1 MSGPIPIHL
10 RGSNVG
16 NMSNKIVGSPYAQTV
31 PESPAESSRIRMS
44 QLSSLFSTLR
54 TKYNITQSSSY
65 FDNHIFGNYHAAP
78 MREEDRAPIGIVW
91 INLPNISSPFLT
103 DDKLMPMCNLS
114 IGNVG
119 SVVRMRRA
127 IMQMGC
133 CWFGE
138 CNNVDV
144 IVTVLKNLQGCPGMF
159 FQIEFRWILSS
170 GCCFF
175 LFYFILFFVGER
187 GVGVFA
193 FIFFI
198 LVR

>member
-1 MSGPIPIHL
+1 MSGPIHVDL
-10 RGSNVG
+10 RGSNAG
-16 NMSNKIVGSPYAQTV
+16 NMSNKIAGSPYAQTV
-31 PESPAESSRIRMS
+31 LESLAESFRTRMS

-65 FDNHIFGNYHAAP
+65 FDNHIFGDYYATP
-78 MREEDRAPIGIVW
+78 LREEDRALTSTVW

-103 DDKLMPMCNLS
+103 EDELMPMCNLA

-119 SVVRMRRA
+119 SISRMTQA
-127 IMQMGC
+127 NMQMGC

-138 CNNVDV
+138 YSNVDAA
-144 IVTVLKNLQGCPGMF
+144 VTILKNLRGCPRMF

-198 LVR
+198 LV